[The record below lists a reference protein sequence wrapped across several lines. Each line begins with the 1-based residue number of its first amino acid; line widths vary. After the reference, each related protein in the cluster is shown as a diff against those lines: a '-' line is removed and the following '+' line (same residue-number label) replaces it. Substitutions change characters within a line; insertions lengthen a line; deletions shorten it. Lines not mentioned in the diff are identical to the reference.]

1 MQLLFRLPFLL
12 LEAAVRGTV
21 SAVGVIAKLVRRDAA
36 ADVVTPVPAPGSVR
50 GGGPAHQARRAPA
63 APPPPTA
70 EEAMERRFQREPAP
84 PPPAR
89 PPAPRPA
96 RPRPAPQP
104 AAPPPPVG
112 DENRH
117 VDREAE
123 VVESFGPA
131 EDVVAIIEVAEPW
144 SGYDGMPAAAVVLRV
159 RDADVATKGVVRLYE
174 QQHKNRA
181 TVLRAT
187 G

>member
-12 LEAAVRGTV
+12 LEAVVRGTV
-21 SAVGVIAKLVRRDAA
+21 SAVGAIAKLVRRDAA
-36 ADVVTPVPAPGSVR
+36 ADVVTPVVPPGPVR
-50 GGGPAHQARRAPA
+50 SGGPAYRAPA

-70 EEAMERRFQREPAP
+70 EEAIERRFQREPAP
-84 PPPAR
+84 PAPAPR
-89 PPAPRPA
+89 PRPAQPRPA
-96 RPRPAPQP
+96 RPRPAPEP

-112 DENRH
+112 EENRH

-131 EDVVAIIEVAEPW
+131 DDVVAIIEVAEPW

-159 RDADVATKGVVRLYE
+159 READQATKGVVRLYE
-174 QQHKNRA
+174 QRHKNRA